1 MKKIFT
7 SISLAAMSFMAT
19 VPGMAQEQRLTDEQK
34 AEVIATVVPAV
45 FDQVKQISGIDIMQ
59 LANPSMKS
67 VLESPLFGTQSML
80 RAEATATPVSIQPDS
95 AIMNFEKT
103 SIKLEFSN
111 YKTYNLTNLVGAPV
125 TLNFP
130 EQITTSKIM
139 KLFQA
144 GVSIKTG
151 EKNGL
156 LPFSTLNIGLDL
168 GTLNMIL
175 GWTKAN
181 DILTMKESMKDGVFT
196 YDIALTEELRSGL
209 KAALK
214 LIESVPQLASMKPVF
229 EALIASPN
237 YRVAAD
243 MTKQQ
248 AGEIGVA
255 FKAVTAAAVLP
266 LNDAKILIKKDG
278 TKEIITTNYEKGT
291 ANVEDYD
298 RTVMGVPTVEGTTMT
313 TVNKYYEATILSEKE
328 EDWRLES
335 TETTILKNAN
345 DNKIDPKN
353 LIASIV
359 GGIIKDM
366 ATGKTNS
373 FSMAVKEK
381 ESAADKA
388 VETYNLKVT
397 PSMEGAQAMIATIET
412 TEDNKRDLDVVVRI
426 PMKGQAVKVDF
437 YNYNDGNR
445 SEKAIATMYIK
456 SNLLSAVGNE
466 TITPELDVT
475 ITPAENGLY
484 INNCENATYSIV
496 SMSGKMV
503 ANGVISGNGAFV
515 ATPYM
520 QRGQIYIVTVV
531 ENGAKKS
538 IKIMK

>member
-139 KLFQA
+139 GLFQA
-144 GVSIKTG
+144 GVTIKTG

-373 FSMAVKEK
+373 FSMEVKEEEGTVVK
-381 ESAADKA
+381 T
-388 VETYNLKVT
+388 VYNLDVT
-397 PSMEGAQAMIATIET
+397 PSMEGAQAMIATIQT
-412 TEDNKRDLDVVVRI
+412 KEDEKNELDVVVRI
-426 PMKGQAVKVDF
+426 PMKGQTVKVDF
-437 YNYNDGNR
+437 YDYDDAGIK

-466 TITPELDVT
+466 TITPELDIT